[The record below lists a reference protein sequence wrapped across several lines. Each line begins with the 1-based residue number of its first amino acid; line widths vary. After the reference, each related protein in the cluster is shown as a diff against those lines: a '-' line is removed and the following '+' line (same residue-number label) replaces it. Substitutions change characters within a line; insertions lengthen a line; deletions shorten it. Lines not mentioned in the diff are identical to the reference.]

1 VEWKDFER
9 AHFEKT
15 LLTEPKVIHM
25 KIVPIHGQDFIPGN
39 GNMPPSCTV
48 ANKVA
53 LQNLIRRNSFD
64 VHFQPIVSTSAENIF
79 AYEGLCRVVGTN
91 PFGTIDQLF
100 EQARE
105 YGEICSLDML
115 CRENTLRLAARHNFN
130 GSGTQLFI
138 NVCPT
143 SLQQK
148 EHHSGETERMVQAW
162 GLRKED
168 VVLEITEQEAV
179 SDYPFFRKA
188 IDHYRSRGFRIAI
201 DDFGAGYG
209 GMKMLSLIA
218 PDFVKIDSHFF
229 RDIDSAHINYSLID
243 AIATICHRIGIDV
256 IAEGIETENDVKV
269 CHDFDIQ
276 LLQGYYFARPAPGLV
291 KKSDL
296 LVSPEENIKQKT
308 LRGTY
313 DEAICIEEISSVA
326 QTVCVEER
334 VLNVLEMFGE
344 NPQLRCLPVLAGEK
358 VCGMINRHR
367 FMEKHMVGRHGH
379 GMNLNYYKKVVD
391 ILEGEFLQVPNY
403 MPIEEVAKKINL
415 RKNISMYDDIC
426 VIRSGKYIGTVAVG
440 TILNAV
446 TDKSILYAKGAN
458 PLTGLPGNEFIQ
470 REIMK
475 MLSQSVHFDISYID
489 IDNFKP
495 YNDKHGYAMGDE
507 VIKEVGMI
515 AVKSAK
521 KFRVNGIGFAG
532 HIGGDDFIL
541 ITRPKQSI
549 PASEYIIDRFTHL
562 LPRFHTQE
570 SVETGCYTSRDRKG
584 NIQEFPLLSLSVGI
598 VSTQVHHITAA
609 AEVSSIAGEL
619 KKRAKEIPGSAIV
632 RDRRVQ
638 SWYEAQGR
646 GKAS

>member
-1 VEWKDFER
+1 MME
-9 AHFEKT
+9 
-15 LLTEPKVIHM
+15 M
-25 KIVPIHGQDFIPGN
+25 KIVPLHGQDILPGKESV
-39 GNMPPSCTV
+39 PPSCTV
-48 ANKVA
+48 ENKNA
-53 LQNLIRRNSFD
+53 LQSLIRKNSFD
-64 VHFQPIVSTSAENIF
+64 AHFQPIISTSAEDIF
-79 AYEGLCRVVGTN
+79 AYEGLCRVIGVN

-100 EQARE
+100 EQARRH
-105 YGEICSLDML
+105 GEICSLDML
-115 CRENTLRLAARHNFN
+115 CRDNVLRLAAQHDLN
-130 GSGTQLFI
+130 GSGAQLFI

-143 SLQQK
+143 SLQQR
-148 EHHSGETERMVQAW
+148 EHNIGETERMVQAW
-162 GLRKED
+162 GLKKED

-179 SDYPFFRKA
+179 SDYPFFLKA
-188 IDHYRSRGFRIAI
+188 IEHYRSRGFRIAI

-209 GMKMLSLIA
+209 GMKMLSLVA

-269 CHDFDIQ
+269 CQDFDIQ
-276 LLQGYYFARPAPGLV
+276 LLQGYYFARPAPGLL
-291 KKSDL
+291 KKTEL
-296 LVSPEENIKQKT
+296 LVSPEENVQQKT
-308 LRGTY
+308 IRGTY
-313 DEAICIEEISSVA
+313 DEAICIEEIVSLV
-326 QTVCVEER
+326 QTVHISER
-334 VLNVLEMFGE
+334 VLKILDIFGE
-344 NPQLRCLPVLAGEK
+344 NPEVNCLPVLSGDK

-367 FMEKHMVGRHGH
+367 FMERHMVGRHGH
-379 GMNLNYYKKVVD
+379 GMNLNYYKKVTD
-391 ILEGEFLQVPNY
+391 ILDDEFLQVPNY

-415 RKNISMYDDIC
+415 RKNFSMYDDIC
-426 VIRSGKYIGTVAVG
+426 VTRSGKYIGTVAVG
-440 TILNAV
+440 AILNAV

-475 MLSQSVHFDISYID
+475 MLSQSVHFDICYID
-489 IDNFKP
+489 IDYFKP

-507 VIKEVGMI
+507 VIKAVGLI

-549 PASEYIIDRFTHL
+549 AACEYIIDRFSSF

-570 SVETGCYTSRDRKG
+570 SVETGCYTSRDRQG
-584 NIQEFPLLSLSVGI
+584 NTQEFPLLSVSIGI
-598 VSTQVHHITAA
+598 VSTEVHHITSA

-619 KKRAKEIPGSAIV
+619 KKRAKDIPGSAIV
-632 RDRRVQ
+632 RDRRGQ
-638 SWYEAQGR
+638 SWYEQQGR
-646 GKAS
+646 GKAM